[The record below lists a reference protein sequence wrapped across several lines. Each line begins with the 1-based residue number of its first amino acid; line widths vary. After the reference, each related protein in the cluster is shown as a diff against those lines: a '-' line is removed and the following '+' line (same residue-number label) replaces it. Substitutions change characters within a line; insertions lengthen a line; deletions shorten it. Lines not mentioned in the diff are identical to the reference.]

1 VSVKVHN
8 PDLSDWD
15 VEILPNGNL
24 RMDQEFYASHD
35 GGALSNVNSEKI
47 VTVLEESVIKIKD
60 SLGLSDDKS
69 WLNTLAKSSKSVR
82 TTFFE
87 LALENEEIQ
96 RENFVWWSFD
106 D

>member
-1 VSVKVHN
+1 MPLKIRN
-8 PDLSDWD
+8 PGLFDWH
-15 VEILPNGNL
+15 VEIQPNGNL
-24 RMDQEFYASHD
+24 RLEQEIYASRD
-35 GGALSNVNSEKI
+35 GGSLSNVNSEKI

-69 WLNTLAKSSKSVR
+69 WLNTLAKSSRSVR